1 MKKILMILIS
11 MASFAPVLAQG
22 NDAMLIFR
30 MDGRSHAISTQDIDS
45 IGFGRKAD
53 INDSLFVWQ
62 DTVVVRKDIYHCV
75 TTADNWYVNIE
86 NPVAADYLNEV
97 DYSNDIDAYQ
107 TTYIDEYANR
117 STDYRKDQPRG
128 VQVSWDAAYAGQYII
143 LSRDKDFSS
152 IDETISVPADAT
164 TACLFNMLP
173 GEKYYY
179 AVKVGD
185 NIIKRGHFYTTGQV
199 RMIYLESMRNMRD
212 LGGWPTV
219 DGHRLR
225 YGRLYRGGEMNN
237 SYSITYPNDHTISKE
252 DAKYMIDVM
261 NIRLDMDLRDD
272 RDMLLNDSDP
282 TNNMNHTEL
291 EGVEYR
297 NEMVDYNPGT
307 FERSGYYFNQRWG
320 RSLKY
325 IIATLKSGGNV
336 YFHCTWGA
344 DRTGILAFL
353 IEGLCGVPEDILSKD
368 YELTCFNVSGR
379 HRQQSYFVYDVNYIK
394 TLRGNTLADKIAT
407 YFLNAGVT
415 QQEIDDLRA
424 IMIEK

>member
-1 MKKILMILIS
+1 MILIG

-22 NDAMLIFR
+22 NDAMLIFLK
-30 MDGRSHAISTQDIDS
+30 DGKCHGVSTEAIDS
-45 IGFGRKAD
+45 IGFGRRETLK
-53 INDSLFVWQ
+53 DSLFVWQ
-62 DTVVVRKDIYHCV
+62 DTVVVNKYHCI
-75 TTADNWYVNIE
+75 TTADQWYVNIE
-86 NPVAADYLNEV
+86 NPLVADYMNEV
-97 DYSNDIDAYQ
+97 DYSDDCDAYQ
-107 TTYIDEYANR
+107 NTYIEQYCYQP
-117 STDYRKDQPRG
+117 TDYRKDQPRG
-128 VQVSWDAAYAGQYII
+128 VQISWDQAQTNQCVV
-143 LSRDKDFSS
+143 LSRQKDFSV
-152 IDETISVPADAT
+152 IDETITVPDNAT

-173 GEKYYY
+173 GETYYY
-179 AVKVGD
+179 AVKSGE
-185 NIIKRGHFYTTGQV
+185 NIIKQGHFYTTGQV

-212 LGGWPTV
+212 LGGWPTT

-237 SYSITYPNDHTISKE
+237 SYSITYPNDHTISQE

-261 NIRLDMDLRDD
+261 NIRLDMDLRDN
-272 RDMLLNDSDP
+272 RDMLLNDDDP
-282 TNNMNHTEL
+282 LNDMNHTEL

-297 NEMVDYNPGT
+297 NEMVNYNPGY
-307 FERSGYYFNQRWG
+307 FDYSGYYFNQRWG

-394 TLRGNTLADKIAT
+394 TLRGNTLAEKIAT